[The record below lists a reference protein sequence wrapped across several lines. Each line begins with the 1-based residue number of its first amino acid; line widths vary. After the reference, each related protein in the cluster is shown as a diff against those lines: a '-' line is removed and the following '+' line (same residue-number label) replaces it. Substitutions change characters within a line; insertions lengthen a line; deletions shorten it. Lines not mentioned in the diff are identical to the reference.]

1 LNRLK
6 DALLAAQN
14 SSQATPAQPEQTR
27 TFSRKHSVWKIED
40 SEVGPGE
47 IEVLVEANEAD
58 PIVDL
63 TLKWISGNDQPEVWQ
78 IEWSHFP
85 GYLLRELPQYLR
97 NFCPVA
103 EEMVAVLGKLGLENY
118 PTFGD
123 DEQVTPYGN
132 N

>member
-1 LNRLK
+1 MNRIK
-6 DALLAAQN
+6 SALAAEN
-14 SSQATPAQPEQTR
+14 GGTASTHNEPEQIKV
-27 TFSRKHSVWKIED
+27 FSRKLSVWNIQD
-40 SEVGPGE
+40 SEYGPGE
-47 IEVLVEANEAD
+47 IEALVEANEAD

-97 NFCPVA
+97 DFCPVA

-123 DEQVTPYGN
+123 DEEVPPYAN

>member
-27 TFSRKHSVWKIED
+27 TFSRRLSVWNIED
-40 SEVGPGE
+40 SEVGSGE
-47 IEVLVEANEAD
+47 IEALVEANDAN
-58 PIVDL
+58 PMVYL
-63 TLKWISGNDQPEVWQ
+63 TLKWISGDDQPEVWQ

-85 GYLLRELPQYLR
+85 GYLLRELPEYLR
-97 NFCPVA
+97 DFCPVA

-118 PTFGD
+118 PTFGG
-123 DEQVTPYGN
+123 DEEVTPYGN